1 MSNPSS
7 FHGLGIAPGILG
19 VLDKL
24 DFKVPTPIQEK
35 SIPPLM
41 EGKDIIGLA
50 QTGTGKTLAFGV
62 PMIQAALS
70 GKRGLIILPTREL
83 AIQVEEMLSKIGS
96 PLGVRTALLVGGDSM
111 FRQIQALRR
120 NPMIV
125 VGTPGRMIDHL
136 KRKTIDFAST
146 SVLVVDEA
154 DRLLDMGFVPQ
165 LRQILAAVPHKRQ
178 TMLFSA
184 TMPQEIVS
192 IANSYMK
199 LPVRIEIA
207 RSGTVTEN
215 VTQEIFFVEKSD
227 KPRLLEKLL
236 YEYKGSVLVFSRTKF
251 GAKRIAA
258 SIRALGHTASE
269 LHSDRSPGQRREAL
283 EGFKNGRYRV
293 LVATDIA
300 ARGIDVKDIELVLN
314 YDLPMNAEDYV
325 HRIGRTARAGAS
337 GHAISFATPDQKRD
351 VRDIERLIKI
361 ALPPSKLPELPPAH
375 GLSREKTPYREFTSP
390 RPRRPRYSPS
400 TRPGFSRSGPRRTGS
415 RFSGSGPRRQGYG
428 NPTRRSR
435 P

>member
-1 MSNPSS
+1 
-7 FHGLGIAPGILG
+7 
-19 VLDKL
+19 
-24 DFKVPTPIQEK
+24 
-35 SIPPLM
+35 M
-41 EGKDIIGLA
+41 EGKDLVGLA
-50 QTGTGKTLAFGV
+50 QTGTGKTLAFGI
-62 PMIQAALS
+62 PTIQAALS

-83 AIQVEEMLSKIGS
+83 AVQVEETLSKIGS
-96 PLGVRTALLVGGDSM
+96 SLGVRTALLVGGDSM
-111 FRQIQALRR
+111 SRQLQSLRR

-125 VGTPGRMIDHL
+125 IGTPGRIIDHL

-146 SVLVVDEA
+146 GILVVDEA
-154 DRLLDMGFVPQ
+154 DRLLDMGFAPQ
-165 LRQILAAVPHKRQ
+165 LKQILSAVSNKRQ

-184 TMPQEIVS
+184 TMPQEILS
-192 IANSYMK
+192 IANSYMH

-227 KPRLLEKLL
+227 KLRLLEKLL

-251 GAKRIAA
+251 GAKKITS

-283 EGFKNGRYRV
+283 EGFKNGRYRI

-300 ARGIDVKDIELVLN
+300 ARGIDVRNIELVLN

-325 HRIGRTARAGAS
+325 HRIGRTARAGAK

-351 VRDIERLIKI
+351 IRDIERLIKT
-361 ALPPSKLPELPPAH
+361 ALPFSKLPELPPVH
-375 GLSREKTPYREFTSP
+375 SLSREKTAYREFTSP
-390 RPRRPRYSPS
+390 KPRRSRYSS
-400 TRPGFSRSGPRRTGS
+400 RARPGFSRTNRRGVRN
-415 RFSGSGPRRQGYG
+415 RFSGSKPRRRGYRDR
-428 NPTRRSR
+428 TSH
-435 P
+435 